1 MRKVLILAGMK
12 VDKELDDPETMELIQ
27 QVIA

>member
-12 VDKELDDPETMELIQ
+12 VDKELMDPETMELIQ